1 MDTNELPKPP
11 APATP
16 PKPEIVTPPQPIQPP
31 VEQVTVAQAE
41 APAVLS
47 KPTGTGQENIIDTKW
62 REDDSL
68 EARTASVEAMRHD
81 IAGLVNTAPNDQAPV
96 TPAAVE
102 PGRNLNWRAQEQ
114 QAEIRNQ
121 TNPVNI
127 EFIKKEI
134 PPELLTKPSISSL
147 TNEDKSNFDD
157 FTQFDMPDLQLE
169 RLTLDDTFLKQH
181 IEEFLKDPYKFGT
194 FKRDLISIFQS
205 VAPGTPKDQRATL
218 FKSGIHG
225 FARKLGLIKAPDV
238 TPPPIIPP
246 APPKPPGV

>member
-1 MDTNELPKPP
+1 MDTNEGPKPTP
-11 APATP
+11 TTP
-16 PKPEIVTPPQPIQPP
+16 PPPETPVTPTVVPP

-41 APAVLS
+41 APAAPV
-47 KPTGTGQENIIDTKW
+47 TTDTLNKLNQQPDV
-62 REDDSL
+62 EDNSL

-157 FTQFDMPDLQLE
+157 FTQFEMPELQLE
-169 RLTLDDTFLKQH
+169 RLTLDDTFLKQR